1 MGYSPYRLGN
11 SSTNNKTCQIW
22 RIRWQ
27 RMLDG
32 CDSRHPTWPSADIRS
47 CSKRQQIREPAL
59 PKLAKAV
66 ASLWQRGNSG
76 QWRVEK
82 NPGDI
87 AQQKSLPVFFEGILR
102 KPPPPGCVFIPS
114 LRFAPRKTFSHP
126 LARSHRFPCFSLIR
140 GCCTPPHFNI
150 EHKGNEDCE
159 QVASYISSFFSRAS
173 RRGKRF
179 NTMVDSSSWLKM
191 TSFPRA
197 EFTPTM
203 WGE

>member
-102 KPPPPGCVFIPS
+102 KPPPGLCFYPIPS
-114 LRFAPRKTFSHP
+114 VRTKKDIFTSFSP
-126 LARSHRFPCFSLIR
+126 KPPFSLFQSNQ
-140 GCCTPPHFNI
+140 GLLYPSPLQHWT
-150 EHKGNEDCE
+150 
-159 QVASYISSFFSRAS
+159 
-173 RRGKRF
+173 
-179 NTMVDSSSWLKM
+179 
-191 TSFPRA
+191 
-197 EFTPTM
+197 
-203 WGE
+203 